1 MRLKKVKTKDRVIE
15 KKDRSEV
22 NLSVIIATVLHN
34 GVIFWKNDISW
45 HCSNFIQQQ
54 SNWRCIHAQQE
65 FRKQPKEELV
75 KWKLADL
82 DARTAAIK
90 KKKKKKNNKQD

>member
-34 GVIFWKNDISW
+34 GVIF
-45 HCSNFIQQQ
+45 
-54 SNWRCIHAQQE
+54 
-65 FRKQPKEELV
+65 
-75 KWKLADL
+75 
-82 DARTAAIK
+82 
-90 KKKKKKNNKQD
+90 